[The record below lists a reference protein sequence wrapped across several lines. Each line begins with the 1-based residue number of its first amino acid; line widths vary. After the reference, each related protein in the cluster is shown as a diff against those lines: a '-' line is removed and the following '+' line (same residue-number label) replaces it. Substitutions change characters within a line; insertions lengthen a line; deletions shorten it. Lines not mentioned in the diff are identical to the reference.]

1 MILERVSAPAT
12 VGIASHRVPR
22 FLRSVGHRPPDHG
35 AGQDQ
40 YTADTVDV
48 AGMLDQLSATRTTLG
63 RLAELTDRQL
73 DAIPPNGSFRFCDGR
88 RTLEQV
94 LASLLKHQGHQIDA
108 LTAVIAEAP
117 STALT
122 SHGIGVTP
130 RAVRGARTA
139 ALA

>member
-1 MILERVSAPAT
+1 MPA
-12 VGIASHRVPR
+12 IASPP

-88 RTLEQV
+88 RTLEHV

-117 STALT
+117 STA
-122 SHGIGVTP
+122 
-130 RAVRGARTA
+130 
-139 ALA
+139 